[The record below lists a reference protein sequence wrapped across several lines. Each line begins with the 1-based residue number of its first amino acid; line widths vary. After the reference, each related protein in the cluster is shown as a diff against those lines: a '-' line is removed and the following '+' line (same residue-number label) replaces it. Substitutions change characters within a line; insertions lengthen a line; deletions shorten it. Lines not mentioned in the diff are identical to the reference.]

1 MIVLWPIP
9 TKLTLLPTIVATAVF
24 EELKLQ
30 LPGLVDTGVARFSEA
45 TLSLAMVRF
54 ENEPSV
60 GFSAVIVTVVD
71 AVALFQLEVAFC
83 VAVTVKVPASKRV
96 MVLPL
101 RVAIA
106 CPATVLLEIAYDQPP
121 LEGEVGGVSVSVW
134 LASAT
139 LLGSQAPRGGVP
151 GVTIS
156 TAIRELL
163 VNVPD
168 GFCVKVI

>member
-60 GFSAVIVTVVD
+60 GFSAVIVTVVV

-106 CPATVLLEIAYDQPP
+106 CPAAALL
-121 LEGEVGGVSVSVW
+121 
-134 LASAT
+134 
-139 LLGSQAPRGGVP
+139 
-151 GVTIS
+151 
-156 TAIRELL
+156 
-163 VNVPD
+163 
-168 GFCVKVI
+168 